1 MKVVALVISILIG
14 YVIGHVL
21 LQGAVAAY
29 ASILIS
35 YHVYLV
41 FLIVMAE
48 RKSGLSLQVGPTIL
62 THSAF
67 LALLIGLPYIRAKVP
82 FFGLISLLMPGL
94 APFEANWLF
103 GGERESVAT
112 HPSAAPPVP
121 VETATFEDHEAFREH
136 LKQGDRPFRKPGR
149 TVDEEFSFWMADR
162 ARKKA
167 EAAALGSPGAGSSRF
182 Q

>member
-1 MKVVALVISILIG
+1 MKVVALLISILIG

-41 FLIVMAE
+41 FLIVIAE
-48 RKSGLSLQVGPTIL
+48 RKSGLSLQIGPTIL
-62 THSAF
+62 THTAF

-103 GGERESVAT
+103 GGERENATAQTTAAVSVAAE
-112 HPSAAPPVP
+112 P
-121 VETATFEDHEAFREH
+121 ATFEDHEAFREH

-149 TVDEEFSFWMADR
+149 TVDEEFNFWLADR

-167 EAAALGSPGAGSSRF
+167 EAAAMGSSGAGRSAL
-182 Q
+182 

>member
-1 MKVVALVISILIG
+1 MKVVALLISILIG
-14 YVIGHVL
+14 FVIGHVL

-48 RKSGLSLQVGPTIL
+48 RKSGLSLQIGPTIL

-67 LALLIGLPYIRAKVP
+67 LALLIGLPYVRSKVP
-82 FFGLISLLMPGL
+82 FFGLISLFMPGL

-103 GGERESVAT
+103 GGERGNATTQTTASPVAAE
-112 HPSAAPPVP
+112 P
-121 VETATFEDHEAFREH
+121 ATFEDHEAFREH

-149 TVDEEFSFWMADR
+149 TVDEEFNFWLADR

-167 EAAALGSPGAGSSRF
+167 EAAAMGSSRAGSSAM